1 MAVVI
6 GASHQPQPALSPRHW
21 LTADRERLTDGDQ
34 VHSSHPVRR
43 SPRRDGTRMARSG
56 RGLAGFRSLCR
67 ACIPAEKINSQGQK
81 RDPISELFKAL
92 GLEMGHNP
100 LGDSYDK
107 ELGFEHSPSNQPLPE
122 SRKQRI
128 GLPFRFQRP
137 VNHNGIL
144 LAIKPMK

>member
-1 MAVVI
+1 MEIKFTVHTQSEDPRAGMA
-6 GASHQPQPALSPRHW
+6 PEWR
-21 LTADRERLTDGDQ
+21 DQ
-34 VHSSHPVRR
+34 VEASPV
-43 SPRRDGTRMARSG
+43 SV
-56 RGLAGFRSLCR
+56 LC
-67 ACIPAEKINSQGQK
+67 AAPASQQKKINSQGQK